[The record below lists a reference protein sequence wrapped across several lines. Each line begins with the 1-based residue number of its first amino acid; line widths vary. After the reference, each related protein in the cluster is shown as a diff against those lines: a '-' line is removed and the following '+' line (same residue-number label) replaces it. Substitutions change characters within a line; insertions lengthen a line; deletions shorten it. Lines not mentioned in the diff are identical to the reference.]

1 MPTPT
6 GVSVLDDMLNGGLPD
21 NRAVLFIGGPGTGKS
36 TLAMQFLQEGL
47 ERDERCLFISTEQT
61 PGELRDSFA
70 PYNFDLDHEML
81 EVNTIHA
88 RPGVTLEEEGSQMV
102 LDTLSDME
110 VSSEGI
116 AEEGGFG
123 QLASHSDGPKQFGRF
138 RTPFTTEEIQENLGR
153 FGPCDR
159 VVFDSISGLEVLT
172 EDTQIYRRCILDFIR
187 LFTDQFGAT
196 TVFTAE
202 EAGHPRDGP
211 FRPSGML
218 QFNTHGVIQLWR
230 EQVNGDYHR
239 FVQIKKMR
247 GVDHAT
253 QSYEMEF
260 DPQGVHLVPEN
271 RTAASTI
278 SSDEAL
284 RTGISGLDHLCG
296 GGFIEGGTALLDHDG
311 RASVNPIVGNMIV
324 ESVRAD
330 QSIVLLPPSSLE
342 PTHLD
347 TLIAERV
354 GSVRELLENDRLFVL
369 DLSGSWDAFSYNVFS
384 ISDYERVVRRM
395 FGGLNTLVSWKMK
408 RIFKR
413 INARRSGRPALSVVF
428 TEAMLQEFS
437 PNEVRQ
443 LHQWAKKNLFVPTDT
458 VLFVQN
464 PAVMDET
471 LSEIFVLDAQQLLR
485 TWIHENG
492 LQYIKLEKSPTG
504 QLGSSRLVE
513 HVDYPPYVRV
523 QRTRSTGL
531 SS

>member
-6 GVSVLDDMLNGGLPD
+6 GVSVLDDMLNGGLPE
-21 NRAVLFIGGPGTGKS
+21 NRAVLFIGGPGTGKT

-47 ERDERCLFISTEQT
+47 ERDEKCLFISTEQT

-70 PYNFDLDHEML
+70 PYNFELDHEL
-81 EVNTIHA
+81 LSVNTIHA
-88 RPGVTLEEEGSQMV
+88 RPGATIEEEGSQMV
-102 LDTLSDME
+102 LDTLADAGAAGE
-110 VSSEGI
+110 T
-116 AEEGGFG
+116 AFGGG
-123 QLASHSDGPKQFGRF
+123 ESPAGMGRSFGRF
-138 RTPFTTEEIQENLGR
+138 RTPFTSEEIQEALMR
-153 FGPCDR
+153 YGPVDR

-187 LFTDQFGAT
+187 LFTDEFGAT

-202 EAGHPRDGP
+202 EGGHPDDGP
-211 FRPSGML
+211 IRPSGML

-253 QSYEMEF
+253 QAYEMEF

-271 RTAASTI
+271 RTASSTI

-296 GGFIEGGTALLDHDG
+296 GGLISGGTALLDHDG
-311 RASVNPIVGNMIV
+311 RANVNPIVANTIV

-330 QSIVLLPPSSLE
+330 QVIVLIPPSSLE
-342 PTHLD
+342 PTQLD
-347 TLIAERV
+347 RLIAERV

-369 DLSGSWDAFSYNVFS
+369 DLSGSWDAFGHNVFG
-384 ISDYERVVRRM
+384 ITDHERLVRRV
-395 FGGLNTLVSWKMK
+395 FGGLSTLVSWKMK
-408 RIFKR
+408 RIFKK
-413 INARRSGRPALSVVF
+413 INTRRAGRPALSVVF
-428 TEAMLQEFS
+428 TEAMLQEFG

-443 LHQWAKKNLFVPTDT
+443 LNQWAKKNLFIPTDT

-464 PAVMDET
+464 PAVMEES
-471 LSEIFVLDAQQLLR
+471 LSEFFVLDAQQMLR

-492 LQYIKLEKSPTG
+492 LQYVKLEKSPVG
-504 QLGSSRLVE
+504 QLGSSKLVE

-523 QRTRSTGL
+523 QRKRSGRLRT
-531 SS
+531 